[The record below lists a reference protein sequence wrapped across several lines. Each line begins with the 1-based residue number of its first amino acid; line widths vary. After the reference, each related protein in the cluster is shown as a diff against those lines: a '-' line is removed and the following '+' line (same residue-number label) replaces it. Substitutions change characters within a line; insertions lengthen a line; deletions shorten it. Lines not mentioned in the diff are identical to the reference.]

1 MCSSA
6 LGHGG
11 VETDI
16 ADSRRKAMIVLDAK
30 VKSDMPVTELEKRLE
45 KAKQV
50 VDAKAK
56 EAAGSA
62 QMASAAAF
70 SKILATS

>member
-1 MCSSA
+1 MAEKSQ
-6 LGHGG
+6 
-11 VETDI
+11 VQTEV
-16 ADSRRKAMIVLDAK
+16 ADTRQKAMIALDAK
-30 VKSDMPVTELEKRLE
+30 VKSDKRVAELEKWLE

-50 VDAKAK
+50 ADAKAK